1 MAIGQMA
8 RSRVSPSADAV
19 ASGGASAVEV
29 AGAADGTTKRVA
41 SSKVLLRLG
50 GHVDDTSSVGCG
62 VGGGTSAA
70 LVKLFFPRRRGCTCS
85 PEPLAQVSTQLRNLS
100 NRHQID

>member
-41 SSKVLLRLG
+41 SSKVLLHLG

-70 LVKLFFPRRRGCTCS
+70 LVKLFFRAGGVAPAHRNHWFRFQRSSKSEQS
-85 PEPLAQVSTQLRNLS
+85 PPN
-100 NRHQID
+100 